1 MSEVSLTEGVQKK
14 GGRKILLMLG
24 VIFVLPFTIAATLHL
39 LNLKPSG
46 HSYGNL
52 VQPPKALSFVNLQDA
67 QGQKINPEQWLKK
80 WSLVTIDSSNC
91 ADACQA
97 KMHLLKQ
104 VNTSLNKDAHRLQ
117 RVIIMPTEKNPEII
131 SQLKNKYPDLLIL
144 AGTDDATVKFSES
157 FSIAGGYLYLIDPL
171 GNLMMSYPE
180 NAEAKGLRSDLM
192 RLLKNSWAG

>member
-52 VQPPKALSFVNLQDA
+52 VQPPKALIFSNLKDA
-67 QGQKINPEQWLKK
+67 EGQEIKPEKWLKK
-80 WSLVTIDSSNC
+80 WSLVTIDSTNC

-104 VNTSLNKDAHRLQ
+104 LNTSLNKDAHRLQ
-117 RVIIMPTEKNPEII
+117 RVIIMPTEKNPDVI

-144 AGTDDATVKFSES
+144 AGTDIATVKFSES
-157 FSIAGGYLYLIDPL
+157 FKVAGGYMYLIDPL
-171 GNLMMSYPE
+171 GNLMMTYPE

>member
-1 MSEVSLTEGVQKK
+1 MSELSVTEGVEKK

-52 VQPPKALSFVNLQDA
+52 IQPPKALSFSNLKDA
-67 QGQKINPEQWLKK
+67 QGQEIKPEQWLKK
-80 WSLVTIDSSNC
+80 WSLVTIDSTNC

-104 VNTSLNKDAHRLQ
+104 LNTSLNKDAHRLQ

-131 SQLKNKYPDLLIL
+131 SQLKNKYPDLLII
-144 AGTDDATVKFSES
+144 AGTDPATVKFSES
-157 FSIAGGYLYLIDPL
+157 FNVAKGYLYLIDPL

-180 NAEAKGLRSDLM
+180 NAEAKGLRSDLL

>member
-1 MSEVSLTEGVQKK
+1 MSEVSLTEGVEKK

-52 VQPPKALSFVNLQDA
+52 IQPPKALSFNNLNDA
-67 QGQKINPEQWLKK
+67 QGQEIKPEQWLKK
-80 WSLVTIDSSNC
+80 WSLVTIDSTNC

-104 VNTSLNKDAHRLQ
+104 LNTSLNKDAHRLQ

-131 SQLKNKYPDLLIL
+131 SQLKNKYPDLLII
-144 AGTDDATVKFSES
+144 AGTDPTTVRFSES
-157 FSIAGGYLYLIDPL
+157 FNAAGGYLYLIDPL

-180 NAEAKGLRSDLM
+180 NAEAKGLRSDLL